1 MRPWANIEITLTKPK
16 MNPKKAD
23 EIRSMMARVGAE
35 PERVTRDCN
44 GVNNGVN
51 NGVMS
56 ARDTPPF

>member
-1 MRPWANIEITLTKPK
+1 

>member
-1 MRPWANIEITLTKPK
+1 

-23 EIRSMMARVGAE
+23 EIRSMMARVGPE

-44 GVNNGVN
+44 DVNNGVN